1 MGDVIDFPSQDVKL
15 AQLETEIKKAVT
27 DLEFKYTELDALHD
41 MLNTKEKEANELETS
56 YDVLIK
62 QYIDIEGI
70 ENTPALWLTYSRSC
84 AVKAIADGEYEMI
97 WLGTGLEDDD
107 GSVE

>member
-56 YDVLIK
+56 YDVVLK
-62 QYIDIEGI
+62 QYVDLEGI

-97 WLGTGLEDDD
+97 WLGTDLGED
-107 GSVE
+107 E

>member
-27 DLEFKYTELDALHD
+27 DLEIKYTELDLLHD
-41 MLNTKEKEANELETS
+41 RLNEQEKEASDLEKS
-56 YDVLIK
+56 YDVILK
-62 QYIDIEGI
+62 EYVDLEGI

-84 AVKAIADGEYEMI
+84 AVKAIADGEYEMV
-97 WLGTGLEDDD
+97 WLGTDLED
-107 GSVE
+107 E

>member
-27 DLEFKYTELDALHD
+27 DLEFKYAELDALHD

-56 YDVLIK
+56 YDVVLK
-62 QYIDIEGI
+62 QYVDLEGI

-84 AVKAIADGEYEMI
+84 AVKAIADGEYEMV
-97 WLGTGLEDDD
+97 WLGTDLED
-107 GSVE
+107 E

>member
-27 DLEFKYTELDALHD
+27 DLELKYTELDTLHEI
-41 MLNTKEKEANELETS
+41 LNEREKEANQFEKD

-62 QYIDIEGI
+62 QYIDEVGI
-70 ENTPALWLTYSRSC
+70 KDTPALWLTYSRSC

-97 WLGTGLEDDD
+97 WLGTDLGED
-107 GSVE
+107 E

>member
-1 MGDVIDFPSQDVKL
+1 MGDVIDFPTQDVKL

-56 YDVLIK
+56 YDVLINS
-62 QYIDIEGI
+62 I
-70 ENTPALWLTYSRSC
+70 
-84 AVKAIADGEYEMI
+84 
-97 WLGTGLEDDD
+97 
-107 GSVE
+107 

>member
-27 DLEFKYTELDALHD
+27 DLEFKYGELDALHD

-56 YDVLIK
+56 YDVVLK
-62 QYIDIEGI
+62 QYVDLEGI
-70 ENTPALWLTYSRSC
+70 ENTPALWLTYARSC
-84 AVKAIADGEYEMI
+84 AVKAIADGEYEMV
-97 WLGTGLEDDD
+97 WLGTDLED
-107 GSVE
+107 E

>member
-27 DLEFKYTELDALHD
+27 DLELKYTELDTLHGI
-41 MLNTKEKEANELETS
+41 LNEREKETNQFEKD

-62 QYIDIEGI
+62 QYIDEVGI
-70 ENTPALWLTYSRSC
+70 KDTPAIWLTYSRSC

-97 WLGTGLEDDD
+97 WLGTDLED
-107 GSVE
+107 E

>member
-1 MGDVIDFPSQDVKL
+1 MGDVIDFPSKDVKL

-27 DLEFKYTELDALHD
+27 DLEFKYTELDALHE
-41 MLNTKEKEANELETS
+41 MLNVKEKEASELEKD
-56 YDVLIK
+56 YDVTLK
-62 QYIDIEGI
+62 KYVDEEGI

-97 WLGTGLEDDD
+97 WLGTDLED
-107 GSVE
+107 E

>member
-27 DLEFKYTELDALHD
+27 DLEFKYTELDTLHEI
-41 MLNTKEKEANELETS
+41 LNEREKEANELEKS
-56 YDVLIK
+56 YDVTLK
-62 QYIDIEGI
+62 EYVDLEGI

-97 WLGTGLEDDD
+97 WLGTDLGED
-107 GSVE
+107 E

>member
-27 DLEFKYTELDALHD
+27 DLELKYTELDTLHEI
-41 MLNTKEKEANELETS
+41 LNEREKEANELEKS
-56 YDVLIK
+56 YDVTLK
-62 QYIDIEGI
+62 EYVDLEGI

-97 WLGTGLEDDD
+97 WLGTDLEED
-107 GSVE
+107 E

>member
-1 MGDVIDFPSQDVKL
+1 MGDVIAFPTQDVKL

-27 DLEFKYTELDALHD
+27 DLEFKYTELDTLHEI
-41 MLNTKEKEANELETS
+41 LNEREKEANELEKS
-56 YDVLIK
+56 YDVTLK
-62 QYIDIEGI
+62 EYVDLEGI

-97 WLGTGLEDDD
+97 WLGTELDD
-107 GSVE
+107 E

>member
-27 DLEFKYTELDALHD
+27 DLELKYTELDTLHEI
-41 MLNTKEKEANELETS
+41 LNEREKEANQFEKD

-62 QYIDIEGI
+62 QYIDEVGI
-70 ENTPALWLTYSRSC
+70 KDTPALWLTYSRSC

-97 WLGTGLEDDD
+97 WLGTDLENDD
-107 GSVE
+107 EN

>member
-27 DLEFKYTELDALHD
+27 DLELKYTELDTLHD
-41 MLNTKEKEANELETS
+41 ILNEREKEANELEKD

-62 QYIDIEGI
+62 QYIDEVGI
-70 ENTPALWLTYSRSC
+70 KDTPALWLTYSRSC

-97 WLGTGLEDDD
+97 WLGTDLESDD
-107 GSVE
+107 EN

>member
-1 MGDVIDFPSQDVKL
+1 MGDVIGFPSQDVKL

-27 DLEFKYTELDALHD
+27 DLEFKYTELDTLHEI
-41 MLNTKEKEANELETS
+41 LNEREKEANELEKS
-56 YDVLIK
+56 YDVTLK
-62 QYIDIEGI
+62 EYVDLEGI

-97 WLGTGLEDDD
+97 WLGTDLED
-107 GSVE
+107 E

>member
-27 DLEFKYTELDALHD
+27 DLEFKYAELDTLHD
-41 MLNTKEKEANELETS
+41 ILNEREKEANELEKS
-56 YDVLIK
+56 YDVILK
-62 QYIDIEGI
+62 EYVDLEGI

-97 WLGTGLEDDD
+97 WLGTDLED
-107 GSVE
+107 E

>member
-27 DLEFKYTELDALHD
+27 DLELKYTELDTLHD
-41 MLNTKEKEANELETS
+41 ILNEREKEANQFEKD

-62 QYIDIEGI
+62 QYIDEVGI
-70 ENTPALWLTYSRSC
+70 KDTPALWLTYSRSC

-97 WLGTGLEDDD
+97 WLGTDLGED
-107 GSVE
+107 E